1 MEENKLKEILS
12 RLKSISVIVIGDFF
26 LDKYLKIDRSKNEVS
41 VETGLEAYQVVEKN
55 MSPGAAGT
63 VTNNLRS
70 LGVGRVI
77 AMGFIGD
84 DGEGY
89 DLKKGLEKSGVETK
103 YLIKTKKRVTPSY
116 TKPVIIEDSGLREI
130 NRLDIKN
137 FTPTP
142 GDLED
147 EIIEKLF
154 HLSGKVEGVIA
165 LDQLSENNCGVITGK
180 VREALSKLMQDN
192 KKLIVYADSRENIG
206 LFNNVIIKC
215 NHYEAVKTIFP
226 GIEIEPD
233 EETIEKAGYELTGR
247 TGKPVFI
254 TYGKQGQWVF
264 SNNELEKI
272 PAIPVKGPFDIC
284 GAGDANTSGIISA
297 LCCGS
302 SPPNAALLGNIIS
315 SIAIQQLNTTGTVT
329 PSQVLKRY
337 REVFI

>member
-1 MEENKLKEILS
+1 MEENKLKKILS
-12 RLKSISVIVIGDFF
+12 KLKNISVIVIGDFF
-26 LDKYLKIDRSKNEVS
+26 LDKYLEIDRSRKEMS
-41 VETGLEAYQVVEKN
+41 VETGLEAYQVVGKT

-70 LGVGRVI
+70 LGVGQVI

-89 DLKKGLEKSGVETK
+89 DLEKGLKKSGVETK
-103 YLIKTKKRVTPSY
+103 YMIKTKKRVTPTY
-116 TKPVIIEDSGLREI
+116 IKPVISEDSGLREI

-147 EIIEKLF
+147 KIIEKLL
-154 HLSGKVEGVIA
+154 HLSGKVEGIIA
-165 LDQLSENNCGVITGK
+165 LDQLSENNCGVITEK
-180 VREALSKLMQDN
+180 VREALSNLMQN
-192 KKLIVYADSRENIG
+192 NEKLIVYADSRGNIG

-226 GIEIEPD
+226 DIKTEPD
-233 EETIEKAGYELTGR
+233 EKTIERAGYELTRR

-254 TYGKQGQWVF
+254 TCGKHGQWVF
-264 SNNELEKI
+264 SNTRLEKI
-272 PAIPVKGPFDIC
+272 PAIPVKDPFDIC

-302 SPPNAALLGNIIS
+302 SLSEAALLGNIIS
-315 SIAIQQLNTTGTVT
+315 SITIQQLNTTGIVT

-337 REVFI
+337 REALS